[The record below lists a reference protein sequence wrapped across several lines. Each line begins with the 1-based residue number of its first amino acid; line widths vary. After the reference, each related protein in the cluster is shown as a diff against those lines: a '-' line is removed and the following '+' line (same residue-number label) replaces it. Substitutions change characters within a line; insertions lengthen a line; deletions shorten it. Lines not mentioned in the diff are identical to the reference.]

1 MLKQWR
7 LSFLVIIASLIMAF
21 PSHAQS
27 NYPNKPIKLIVG
39 FPPGG
44 GLDFTSRL
52 IAPYLGEALGQQ
64 VIVENK
70 AGAGGII
77 GVQSVATAP
86 NDGYT
91 LLMSSDGPQ
100 AINASLYKSLPYDPI
115 KDFTPI
121 ATIGSVAFLIAT
133 NNQLGV
139 SDFPALVKLA
149 QSKPG
154 LTFGSAG
161 TGSLNHLIGEM
172 INQATDMKL
181 EHVPYKGAAPALTDL
196 LGNHVSTV
204 VASVPSIAQ
213 QVDNGSLKA
222 LAVTSAARSQRLPNL
237 PTISELG
244 YPQFGVSP
252 WVGLLGPGNMPVDI
266 VAKISADVTLILKDP
281 AVIAKILSI
290 GMEPLA
296 TTPEQFKTLLAQDIE
311 KWSRAVKKANI
322 AAQ

>member
-1 MLKQWR
+1 MKVLKIGVVAAVLCAAASVCVAQQYPQRDVRIIVPQTTGGATDLLAR
-7 LSFLVIIASLIMAF
+7 LFAE
-21 PSHAQS
+21 
-27 NYPNKPIKLIVG
+27 KLSQRWGRSV
-39 FPPGG
+39 F
-44 GLDFTSRL
+44 
-52 IAPYLGEALGQQ
+52 
-64 VIVENK
+64 VENK

-204 VASVPSIAQ
+204 VASVPSIVQ

-252 WVGLLGPGNMPVDI
+252 WVGLLGPGNMPADV

-290 GMEPLA
+290 GMEPLT
-296 TTPEQFKTLLAQDIE
+296 TTPKQFKTLLVQDIE
-311 KWSRAVKKANI
+311 KWSRVVKKANI

>member
-1 MLKQWR
+1 MKMLK
-7 LSFLVIIASLIMAF
+7 
-21 PSHAQS
+21 
-27 NYPNKPIKLIVG
+27 VG
-39 FPPGG
+39 FAAAALFCVSSVSVAQQYPQREVRMVVPQTTGG
-44 GLDFTSRL
+44 ATDLLARL
-52 IAPYLGEALGQQ
+52 FAEKLSQRWGRS
-64 VIVENK
+64 VFVENK

-77 GVQSVATAP
+77 GAQFVATAP

-213 QVDNGSLKA
+213 QVDSGSLKA

-252 WVGLLGPGNMPVDI
+252 WVGLLGPANMSTEI
-266 VAKISADVTLILKDP
+266 VAKISADIAVILKEP
-281 AVIAKILSI
+281 AVIARILSI

-296 TTPEQFKTLLAQDIE
+296 TTPEQFRTLLVQDIE
-311 KWSRAVKKANI
+311 KWGRVVKKANI
-322 AAQ
+322 APQ